1 VRAAGQHLAETAAEH
16 ERLELQ
22 HAVQQPDGADGELEP
37 AARVEGWRTPV
48 SSGWPRDRVADGY
61 ALAHLPAPFWFH

>member
-22 HAVQQPDGADGELEP
+22 HAVQQPDGAEGELEP
-37 AARVEGWRTPV
+37 AARVKG
-48 SSGWPRDRVADGY
+48 
-61 ALAHLPAPFWFH
+61 